1 MDACAAARGWLPA
14 AMQQRMAQARIPQR
28 RALIGRLASRLL
40 TKLLASHRLE
50 FIRSTDT
57 LQIMV
62 SGSCDLLRS
71 TILSFHANKIDQTR
85 TSHASWRY
93 GLMDAFHPAANWYD
107 NDVLGIDQGISV
119 LMAENLRSELVWR
132 HFMHN
137 KEILQAMQR
146 TGFHSRGWHI

>member
-1 MDACAAARGWLPA
+1 MAA
-14 AMQQRMAQARIPQR
+14 
-28 RALIGRLASRLL
+28 S
-40 TKLLASHRLE
+40 ASHLVE
-50 FIRSTDT
+50 LIRSTDS
-57 LQIMV
+57 LQSNV
-62 SGSCDLLRS
+62 KGRHDPLGSI
-71 TILSFHANKIDQTR
+71 ILSSQANKIDQTR

-119 LMAENLRSELVWR
+119 LMAENLRSELVWK